1 MQASLPAARIRS
13 VTLPAREMHLL
24 AYLKTGPTANHMG
37 AWRHPDSEL
46 RDILDPGRY
55 EHIARVLEAGR
66 FDGCFFADGLGL
78 HDIYKGGFQTRL
90 ELGGQISFLD
100 PMMVLP
106 LMARVTR
113 HLGIGT
119 TLSTT
124 FHQPYNLA
132 RMLASLD
139 ILSKGRVAWNIVTS
153 TRNEEARNFGMPE
166 LPPRDLRYDM
176 ADEVVEACCAL
187 WDCWGEDSLVMDK
200 ERGVM
205 VDAAKVRYADYEGK
219 WYRTRGPLTMPRSP
233 QGRPVLMQAGSSPRG
248 RDFAARWAE
257 MIFCPQHTKADMLSF
272 YADMHARM
280 AAKGRDPRACVI
292 MPQIEVVI
300 GETEAIAEEKA
311 RYLESLVD
319 PELVLAAQSSALG
332 VDLNTKVADVATAA
346 EARGS
351 QGMQGSMD
359 RLRSVMEKDG
369 ISFGEAIR
377 RSHRDLIYGTPA
389 GIADQMQ
396 DLFESRACDG
406 FVVSQMIF
414 PTSLEGFCRTVVP
427 ELQRRGL
434 FRREY
439 RGATLR
445 ENLQATPHG

>member
-1 MQASLPAARIRS
+1 MSR
-13 VTLPAREMHLL
+13 REMHLL

-37 AWRHPDSEL
+37 AWRHPDASL
-46 RDILDPGRY
+46 DDILQPERY

-139 ILSKGRVAWNIVTS
+139 ILSGGRVAWNIVTS
-153 TRNEEARNFGMPE
+153 TRREEARNFGMDD
-166 LPPRDLRYDM
+166 LPPRELRYDM

-187 WDCWGEDSLVMDK
+187 WDCWDDGSLVMDK

-205 VDAAKVRYADYEGK
+205 VDASRVRHADYQGK
-219 WYRTRGPLTMPRSP
+219 WFSTRGPLTMPRSP

-257 MIFCPQHTKADMLSF
+257 MIFCPQHTKADMQAF
-272 YADMHARM
+272 YLDMHQRM
-280 AAKGRDPRACVI
+280 VAAGRDPESCAI
-292 MPQIEVVI
+292 MPQLEVVI
-300 GETEAIAEEKA
+300 GETESIAEEKA
-311 RYLESLVD
+311 AYLEYLVE
-319 PELVLAAQSSALG
+319 PELILAAQSSALG
-332 VDLNTKVADVATAA
+332 VDLAAKVDDIDEAA
-346 EARGS
+346 KARGN
-351 QGMQGSMD
+351 QGMQGTLD
-359 RLRSVMEKDG
+359 RVRSVMETEGVTFAQAVTK
-369 ISFGEAIR
+369 
-377 RSHRDLIYGTPA
+377 SHRDLILGTPTSV
-389 GIADQMQ
+389 ADQMQ
-396 DLFESRACDG
+396 DLFDSRACDG
-406 FVVSQMIF
+406 FVVSQMVF
-414 PTSLEGFCRTVVP
+414 PSSLEQFCRSVVP
-427 ELQRRGL
+427 ELQRRGI
-434 FRREY
+434 FRRDY
-439 RGATLR
+439 RGRTLR
-445 ENLQATPHG
+445 ENLQATPRG

>member
-1 MQASLPAARIRS
+1 MAR
-13 VTLPAREMHLL
+13 REMHLL

-37 AWRHPDSEL
+37 AWRHPDST
-46 RDILDPGRY
+46 LDDVLEPERY

-66 FDGCFFADGLGL
+66 FDGLFFADGLGL

-106 LMARVTR
+106 LMARATR

-124 FHQPYNLA
+124 FHQPYSLA

-153 TRNEEARNFGMPE
+153 TRNEEARNFGME
-166 LPPRDLRYDM
+166 ALPPKEVRYDM

-187 WDCWGEDSLVMDK
+187 WDCWEDGSLVMDK

-205 VDAAKVRYADYEGK
+205 VDASKVRYADYAGR
-219 WYRTRGPLTMPRSP
+219 WYKTRGPLTLPRSP

-257 MIFCPQHTKADMLSF
+257 MIFCPQHTKADMQAF
-272 YADMHARM
+272 YADMHVRM
-280 AAKGRDPRACVI
+280 RAAGRGPEDCAI
-292 MPQIEVVI
+292 MPQLEVVI
-300 GETEAIAEEKA
+300 GETESIAEEKA
-311 RYLESLVD
+311 AYLESLVD
-319 PELVLAAQSSALG
+319 PELVLAAQSSAIG
-332 VDLNTKVADVATAA
+332 VDLAAKVEDLATAA
-346 EARGS
+346 SARGS

-359 RLRSVMEKDG
+359 RLRSVMETEG
-369 ISFGEAIR
+369 ISFSEAVR
-377 RSHRDLIYGTPA
+377 KSHRDMIIGTPA
-389 GIADQMQ
+389 SVADQMQ

-406 FVVSQMIF
+406 FVVSQLVF
-414 PTSLEGFCRTVVP
+414 PASLEAFCRSVVP
-427 ELQRRGL
+427 ELQRRGI
-434 FRREY
+434 FRTEY
-439 RGATLR
+439 RGSTLR
-445 ENLQATPHG
+445 ENLRATPRG